1 MLLYKV
7 IDNDSTKNNKQN
19 SINVKTFKYFPTRQ
33 ILKNHLP
40 FTRESGKYVDL

>member
-7 IDNDSTKNNKQN
+7 IDNDSIKNNKQD

-33 ILKNHLP
+33 ISKNLP
-40 FTRESGKYVDL
+40 FTRESGKYIDL

>member
-7 IDNDSTKNNKQN
+7 IDNDSTKNNKQD

-33 ILKNHLP
+33 ISKNLP
-40 FTRESGKYVDL
+40 FTRESGKYIDL

>member
-7 IDNDSTKNNKQN
+7 IDNDSIKNNKQN

-33 ILKNHLP
+33 ISKNLP
-40 FTRESGKYVDL
+40 FTRESGKYIDL

>member
-33 ILKNHLP
+33 ISKNLP

>member
-33 ILKNHLP
+33 ISKNLP
-40 FTRESGKYVDL
+40 FTRESGKYIDL